1 MMDAFIICNIDLSKT
16 CALEIKELIGKES
29 EVFPGTCIVSGVS
42 SKDLAVLAYQCQ
54 SAYRVGILLSIDKT
68 MKDLETKF
76 SKNINKNS
84 WDSMIN
90 GVNTF
95 AVETIKLAQAN
106 IPSPDISA
114 SFGAVIKDYAETQ
127 KINLNVKL
135 KNPDL
140 SCLVFIGEDFC
151 GIGVDIIG
159 FDLSKRPY
167 KLFHHP
173 SSLNGV
179 FAYTIARY
187 VGVKKD
193 SVVLDPFCGN
203 GVIPIEIALYQQGT
217 SSFLFERKFSGLK
230 YLFTKDSFEKVE
242 QSLKKIKPTSKQ
254 VTAFDEQLKI
264 MMGAKKNAKIAGI
277 LDAIEFSK
285 VSVDWLDTKFEKEE
299 IDIIITNPPKESKRL
314 GNFSKI
320 VKIYD
325 ELFYQARHILKIKG
339 IIALLVLKPLP
350 VVEIALKHQFEHLET
365 KEAHSGKL
373 ANFLVI
379 FRKKS

>member
-1 MMDAFIICNIDLSKT
+1 MDAFIICNIDLSKT

-29 EVFPGTCIVSGVS
+29 KVLSGTCIVSNITS
-42 SKDLAVLAYQCQ
+42 NDLAILAYQCQ
-54 SAYRVGILLSIDKT
+54 SAYRVGVLLSNDKT
-68 MKDLETKF
+68 MDELE
-76 SKNINKNS
+76 KNFPTNIDKNS
-84 WDSMIN
+84 WDITLK
-90 GVNTF
+90 GVSSF
-95 AVETIKLAQAN
+95 AVETIKLAQADL
-106 IPSPDISA
+106 PSPDISA
-114 SFGAVIKDYAETQ
+114 SFGAVIKDYAESQ
-127 KINLNVKL
+127 KIDLDVKL

-151 GIGVDIIG
+151 GIGIDVIS

-173 SSLNGV
+173 NSLNGV

-193 SVVLDPFCGN
+193 SIVLDPFCSN
-203 GVIPIEIALYQQGT
+203 GVIPIEIALFQQGT

-230 YLFTKDSFEKVE
+230 YSFTKDSFEKVE
-242 QSLKKIKPTSKQ
+242 KVLKKVNISTKQ

-264 MMGAKKNAKIAGI
+264 MMGAKKNAKIAGV
-277 LDAIEFSK
+277 LEALECSK

-299 IDIIITNPPKESKRL
+299 VDIIITNPPKESNRL
-314 GNFSKI
+314 GNLSKI

-339 IIALLVLKPLP
+339 VIALLVLKPDP

-365 KEAHSGKL
+365 KEAHSGKQ
-373 ANFLVI
+373 ANYLVI
-379 FRKKS
+379 CRKKS